1 MRQRRLLYA
10 MALAGGLV
18 FYWAYREWLAGFLL
32 TLLLAL
38 PWISLLLTLPAAL
51 LGKLGIQHPQAVT
64 LGSDARITWSLTG
77 FLPPPLPVGTL
88 RVSGS
93 LSGKTKRIAA
103 GKPLPTAHCGTL
115 ILGPGL
121 VWCADYL
128 GLVRFPLGR
137 FPRIRIPVRPL
148 PVKPLREP
156 DLSRFYSGALGPKSG
171 GGFSENHELRLYR
184 PGDSLR
190 QIHWKLS
197 AKTGKLIL
205 REAMEP
211 VYQRLRLTL
220 DLRGTPEDINRKLGN
235 LLWLGRLLTE
245 KAHPFQITALTGL
258 GILTWQVDSDNAL
271 DTAMAELLSA
281 PAAESGTLKGNP
293 TFAGRAYH
301 IGGEPDED

>member
-1 MRQRRLLYA
+1 

-64 LGSDARITWSLTG
+64 LGSDARVEWSLTG
-77 FLPPPLPVGTL
+77 FLPPPPLVGKL

-115 ILGPGL
+115 TLGPGL

-205 REAMEP
+205 REPMEIKNS
-211 VYQRLRLTL
+211 LALL
-220 DLRGTPEDINRKLGN
+220 SLELSGTPE
-235 LLWLGRLLTE
+235 
-245 KAHPFQITALTGL
+245 ALDSKL
-258 GILTWQVDSDNAL
+258 GILLWMMEYLIARDIPHRVCCACREGMKTFPVTAERDILPVLDAILLCRPAEKDLDPVYPRAL
-271 DTAMAELLSA
+271 W
-281 PAAESGTLKGNP
+281 
-293 TFAGRAYH
+293 RYH
-301 IGGEPDED
+301 IGGDDHGA